1 MMKQSKKAFF
11 FSLFEK
17 WTVKYTTTKKK
28 KKKVHLAFSLTV
40 DFSKYCSVLTN
51 HSCSVPEI
59 NYTNFIFDLSL

>member
-1 MMKQSKKAFF
+1 MMKQSNKAFF

-17 WTVKYTTTKKK
+17 RTVKYTTTKK